1 MLGVL
6 LKKQMTEKLSYFK
19 RDKKRIDIVGA
30 LLTLVMT
37 AFIMY
42 VVIEVFG
49 AFVAKYTEIR
59 LNGVRDVRARQYEIM
74 TFVYE
79 FVFVVDV
86 IGGVVAINRAIF
98 ESDDRMIIQTLPVK
112 AYCTQ
117 KSFSFTQNR
126 CCRRL

>member
-1 MLGVL
+1 
-6 LKKQMTEKLSYFK
+6 
-19 RDKKRIDIVGA
+19 
-30 LLTLVMT
+30 MT

-86 IGGVVAINRAIF
+86 IGGVASINRAI
-98 ESDDRMIIQTLPVK
+98 LK
-112 AYCTQ
+112 AT
-117 KSFSFTQNR
+117 TE
-126 CCRRL
+126 